1 MGPAQTCYAPQ
12 LLSLGAALILTLIKS
27 TQHTKF
33 SSNNKYLLVRTVV
46 LTPQVLPAFSYKNIL
61 SSCYSLRTLYY
72 LIVHALH
79 LTPNALQSC
88 NKQALVSLVSNFS
101 TISNYASNLKNVPP
115 FCIHTTPIINWLH
128 TSTDCFHLSPQFF
141 LSNYSDLTETCG
153 YLAGYLRFFDRSNIK
168 ENAEDHLAQFI
179 SLNPLND

>member
-101 TISNYASNLKNVPP
+101 TISDYAPNLKKMLHHSVS
-115 FCIHTTPIINWLH
+115 TPHPL
-128 TSTDCFHLSPQFF
+128 STDFTL
-141 LSNYSDLTETCG
+141 LLT
-153 YLAGYLRFFDRSNIK
+153 A
-168 ENAEDHLAQFI
+168 FI
-179 SLNPLND
+179 SAPSSFCLTTAI